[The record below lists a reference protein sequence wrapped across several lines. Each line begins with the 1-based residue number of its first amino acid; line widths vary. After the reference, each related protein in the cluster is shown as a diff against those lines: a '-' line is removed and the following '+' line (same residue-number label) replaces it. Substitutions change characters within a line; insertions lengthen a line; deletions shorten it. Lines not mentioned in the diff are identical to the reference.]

1 MITTSEFHVAS
12 ASSCTP
18 LSLLL
23 PRSHLDEP
31 LLIGNSPSGM
41 SVCLM
46 LSGHNQFSWFE
57 SEGAD
62 RWLGVAYPSVRIEMD
77 ENSVF
82 NPEYKQAA
90 LGNLIRKGTSLAVC
104 AKSREFR
111 GQDFVIVEENLPS
124 TGELS
129 VGFTRWQVVLGHWPD
144 KKVLLK
150 IEPSPDSERPKAP

>member
-1 MITTSEFHVAS
+1 VISTDEFHVAS

-31 LLIGNSPSGM
+31 LLIGTSNNGKSA
-41 SVCLM
+41 CLM
-46 LSGHNQFSWFE
+46 LSGPHQFSWFE

-62 RWLGVAYPSVRIEMD
+62 RWFGLAYPSVRIEMD
-77 ENSVF
+77 ETSVF
-82 NPEYKQAA
+82 SPDYTQSA

-111 GQDFVIVEENLPS
+111 GQDFVMVENNLPS
-124 TGELS
+124 TGEAS
-129 VGFTRWQVVLGHWPD
+129 VGFTRWQVVLGHGHD
-144 KKVLLK
+144 KKVLFEIGRAASVEL
-150 IEPSPDSERPKAP
+150 PATR

>member
-1 MITTSEFHVAS
+1 MITTGEFHVAT

-31 LLIGNSPSGM
+31 LLIGTSQSGK
-41 SVCLM
+41 SACLM
-46 LSGHNQFSWFE
+46 LSGHHQFSWFE

-62 RWLGVAYPSVRIEMD
+62 RWFGLAYPLVRIEMD
-77 ENSVF
+77 ETSVF
-82 NPEYKQAA
+82 SPDYRQAA
-90 LGNLIRKGTSLAVC
+90 LGNLIRKGTSLAIC

-111 GQDFVIVEENLPS
+111 GQDFVIVEDNLPS
-124 TGELS
+124 TGEIS
-129 VGFTRWQVVLGHWPD
+129 VGFTRWQVALGHGPE

-150 IEPSPDSERPKAP
+150 IGQSADDELLKAP